1 VNMHV
6 ACHVRMAD
14 ARAMAVRCYLQNRS
28 PAVTWARGRVGALR
42 LSAGGVT
49 LAGMTAQPVSAGD
62 PEDPA
67 AILGL
72 LPERWHEEFL
82 AEYRHALEVAREVR
96 RWPFLAELLH
106 RWHLRAVAYSDPEF
120 SAAVREARDAR
131 PEDLIPV
138 PGWPARQ

>member
-1 VNMHV
+1 MQLPLTPIS
-6 ACHVRMAD
+6 AATAPECSAAERSALTCTPW
-14 ARAMAVRCYLQNRS
+14 MAVLRP
-28 PAVTWARGRVGALR
+28 PAGQVI
-42 LSAGGVT
+42 
-49 LAGMTAQPVSAGD
+49 LAGMPAQPISAGV

-82 AEYRHALEVAREVR
+82 AEYRQALEAAREVR

-138 PGWPARQ
+138 PGWPARL

>member
-1 VNMHV
+1 MFL
-6 ACHVRMAD
+6 
-14 ARAMAVRCYLQNRS
+14 ARAAITPR
-28 PAVTWARGRVGALR
+28 PHATW

-49 LAGMTAQPVSAGD
+49 LAGMTAQPDSEGD
-62 PEDPA
+62 SETPA

-72 LPERWHEEFL
+72 LPQQWHGEFL
-82 AEYRHALEVAREVR
+82 AEYRQALEAAREVR

-106 RWHLRAVAYSDPEF
+106 RWRLRAIAYSDPEF

-131 PEDLIPV
+131 PEGLIPV